1 VKTFLNEDS
10 CAKSASCSQV
20 GPGSSTLHIP
30 MHCTVTPST
39 PLTFGSAHLQP
50 VTGAASFTL
59 NDTILRAWYTDSNVY
74 AYRVQNLRLEDPYSV
89 SPCDSGTSRWRRT
102 TGVCSA
108 PTTTINAATLA
119 TLTAALGTS
128 TDVNPF
134 VRDIT
139 LTGGS
144 VCTDAADETI
154 GAQIEVLTSGVTECF
169 QHVHPNEDDVR
180 DFSLW
185 AIIHPGNVVAEAN
198 NRCVVGGG
206 PRPPIPF
213 FILDMPVVCSCPVE
227 PSSVFWIVQLTDC
240 GDMRPFIVSPYRGL
254 PTHL

>member
-1 VKTFLNEDS
+1 MHYTV
-10 CAKSASCSQV
+10 A
-20 GPGSSTLHIP
+20 PSTL
-30 MHCTVTPST
+30 
-39 PLTFGSAHLQP
+39 LTFGSAHLQP

-108 PTTTINAATLA
+108 PTTTINAATLT
-119 TLTAALGTS
+119 TLTAALSTS

-144 VCTDAADETI
+144 VCTDAADETV
-154 GAQIEVLTSGVTECF
+154 GAQIEVLISGVTECF

-213 FILDMPVVCSCPVE
+213 FIFEYTCGVLLSCRAFKRVLDCPIDRLRRHATVHR
-227 PSSVFWIVQLTDC
+227 LTLSWLAYAFV
-240 GDMRPFIVSPYRGL
+240 GRIRLRSGQSPEECRFSFL
-254 PTHL
+254 ETTH